1 MKKLCGSAIIIKKR
15 PWELYMDSNL
25 LFDKIEQLFPE
36 YVEILAHACDI
47 ESPTEYKPGV
57 DACAAFFTDIAKT
70 HGWDVEIQREAI
82 AGDPICITL
91 NPDAKGEPICLSGH
105 IDTVHPLGLFKKPRV
120 KNDGERLHGPGAFDC
135 KGGVVASLLAMDA
148 LEQCGFDARPVRLII
163 QTDEETGSSTSSKS
177 TLEFMKMKSEN
188 AIAFLNTEGMV
199 RGTLV
204 LERKGILRYE
214 FIVRGVACHSAICQ
228 EGASA
233 IVEAAY
239 KILELEKMK
248 DSEGL
253 TCNCGVIKGGTVAN
267 SVCDLCT
274 FTADIRFASAEQLK
288 QAEKICREV
297 ALTTHIEGCVCELC
311 FVSLRPAME
320 RADRNYELLDRIN
333 EICNYT
339 GLQALKP
346 RKALGGSDAAYV
358 TEFGIPCIDSIGV
371 RGAWLHSINEY
382 MILESLMESAKY
394 QAAIAAY
401 I

>member
-1 MKKLCGSAIIIKKR
+1 
-15 PWELYMDSNL
+15 MDFNL
-25 LFDKIEQLFPE
+25 LFAKIEELFPQ
-36 YVEILAHACDI
+36 YIEILAHACDI

-57 DACAAFFTDIAKT
+57 DVCGAFFTDIAKK
-70 HGWDVEIQREAI
+70 HGWDVEIQKEAI

-91 NPDAKGEPICLSGH
+91 NPHAKGEPICLSGH
-105 IDTVHPLGLFKKPRV
+105 IDTVHPLGFFEQPRV
-120 KNDGERLHGPGAFDC
+120 KNDGERLYGPGVYDC

-148 LEQCGFDARPVRLII
+148 LEQCSFDARPVRLII

-177 TLEFMKMKSEN
+177 TLEFMRRKSEG

-233 IVEAAY
+233 IAEAAY

-253 TCNCGVIKGGTVAN
+253 TCNCGVIKGGTAAN
-267 SVCDLCT
+267 TVCDLCT
-274 FTADIRFASAEQLK
+274 FTADIRFASAEQFE
-288 QAEKICREV
+288 QAKRICREV
-297 ALTTHIEGCVCELC
+297 ANKSNIDGCVCELKLI
-311 FVSLRPAME
+311 SMRPAMPHS
-320 RADRNYELLDRIN
+320 DRNYELLDRIN

-339 GLQALKP
+339 GLQAFKP
-346 RKALGGSDAAYV
+346 RKALGGSDAAYI

-401 I
+401 M